1 MARGYSQSDRD
12 GVLDLIN
19 RYISILN
26 LDHKRPIELSVQARV
41 LAPLVAEVVG
51 RERTVRAVAAAMGCT
66 TDEGFKSCGE
76 KISRWVN
83 GKRGMSA
90 QDLADLFTALLSLC
104 DGDRAKENRVLI
116 ELESLFPISQETAL
130 VRARWIAE
138 QQVCAVVPLLKDN
151 SLSVLLDVAVA
162 LRKADSSDFGSVH
175 PTEDVPPSYP
185 LRMASDALREA
196 ALMERIKG
204 LSE

>member
-1 MARGYSQSDRD
+1 MAGDYSQSDRD
-12 GVLDLIN
+12 GVLNLIN

-26 LDHKRPIELSVQARV
+26 LDPKRPIELSVQARV

-51 RERTVRAVAAAMGCT
+51 RERTVRAVSTVMGCT
-66 TDEGFKSCGE
+66 TEEEFKSCGE

-83 GKRGMSA
+83 GRRGMSA
-90 QDLADLFTALLSLC
+90 QDLADLFSALLSLC
-104 DGDRAKENRVLI
+104 DGDRGKENRVLI

-130 VRARWIAE
+130 VRARWLAE
-138 QQVCAVVPLLKDN
+138 RQVCAIAQTLKDN
-151 SLSVLLDVAVA
+151 SLFTLLDVADA

-185 LRMASDALREA
+185 LRMASDALRKE
-196 ALMERIKG
+196 ALMERLKG
-204 LSE
+204 LPD

>member
-1 MARGYSQSDRD
+1 MTGGYSQTDRD
-12 GVLDLIN
+12 SVLNLIN

-26 LDHKRPIELSVQARV
+26 LDPKRPIELSVQTSV
-41 LAPLVAEVVG
+41 LAPLVTEVVG
-51 RERTVRAVAAAMGCT
+51 RERTVRAVSTAMGCT
-66 TDEGFKSCGE
+66 TDEEFKSCGE
-76 KISRWVN
+76 KISRWVH

-90 QDLADLFTALLSLC
+90 QDLADLFAALLSLC
-104 DGDRAKENRVLI
+104 DGDRGKENRVLI
-116 ELESLFPISQETAL
+116 GLESLFPITKEAAL
-130 VRARWIAE
+130 VRNRWTAE
-138 QQVCAVVPLLKDN
+138 RQVCALVPLLKDN
-151 SLSVLLDVAVA
+151 SLATLLDVAVA

-204 LSE
+204 LPD